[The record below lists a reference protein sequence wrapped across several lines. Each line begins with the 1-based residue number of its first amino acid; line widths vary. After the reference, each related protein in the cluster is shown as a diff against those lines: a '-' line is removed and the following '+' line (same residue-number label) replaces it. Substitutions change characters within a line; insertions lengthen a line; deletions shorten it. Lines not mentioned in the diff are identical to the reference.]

1 MQYKILLISLI
12 FPFLYSCENELPDAR
27 EFPIIRTL
35 DVVEIDSTG
44 ATFQGELV
52 KNGTIPITSY
62 GFVWDTKDP
71 NLENSSKA
79 ILGDKIS
86 SSTFNVRIDSSLVK
100 GLEYN
105 VRTFATYGGN
115 KIIYGNIIKLVSK
128 GSTKSAWSLEIKDIK
143 LERWVAS
150 YGCSNNEAG
159 YIIFQNSKVYSF
171 NPGKNE
177 ISKSANFPLSGNQFT
192 KFTSVSIGNIL
203 YLFSDINRNFF
214 KLQAGSWTLQTS
226 VPVNYGNF
234 VVFNYGF
241 AVSDSIIFLSP
252 YLSFMYQVN
261 SNLWQIKA
269 TLPTNLQS
277 GPITGGIYI
286 NNKAYVMTLDKNICE
301 YNTNSDTWITKT
313 KYPGNL
319 YEKIISFSF
328 NGKLYFG
335 LSHHDHSENSNWF
348 DRKLWIY
355 NPVLNTWSSTQDF
368 PMDLSFANL
377 FFFSINGKLYIGY
390 ENNETYNIWKFDP
403 SKI

>member
-27 EFPIIRTL
+27 EFTIIRTL

-52 KNGTIPITSY
+52 KKGTIPITSY

-71 NLENSSKA
+71 NINNSNKV
-79 ILGDKIS
+79 ILGVDLNI
-86 SSTFNVRIDSSLVK
+86 STFNVRIDSSLVK

-105 VRTFATYGGN
+105 VRTFATYGDN
-115 KIIYGNIIKLVSK
+115 KIVYGNIIKLVSK

-150 YGCSNNEAG
+150 YGCSNNETG

-177 ISKSANFPLSGNQFT
+177 ISKSANFPLSGNIFT
-192 KFTSVSIGNIL
+192 RFTSVSIGNIL
-203 YLFSDINRNFF
+203 YLFSDINRNLY
-214 KLQAGSWTLQTS
+214 KLQAGSWTQQS
-226 VPVNYGNF
+226 NVPVNYGNF
-234 VVFNYGF
+234 VVHCYGF
-241 AVSDSIIFLSP
+241 AVSDSIFILSP

-269 TLPTNLQS
+269 SLPS
-277 GPITGGIYI
+277 GPIRGGTNI
-286 NNKAYVMTLDKNICE
+286 NNKAYVMTLDKSLWV
-301 YNTNSDTWITKT
+301 YDTNSDTWITKT
-313 KYPGNL
+313 KYPGILHN
-319 YEKIISFSF
+319 KIISFSF

-335 LSHHDHSENSNWF
+335 LSHHDHNENSNWF

-368 PMDLSFANL
+368 PMDLSFADL

>member
-27 EFPIIRTL
+27 EFTIIRTL

-52 KNGTIPITSY
+52 KKGTIPITSY

-71 NLENSSKA
+71 NINNSNKV
-79 ILGDKIS
+79 ILGVDLNI
-86 SSTFNVRIDSSLVK
+86 STFNVRIDSSLVK

-105 VRTFATYGGN
+105 VRTFATYGDN
-115 KIIYGNIIKLVSK
+115 KIVYGNIIKLVSK

-143 LERWVAS
+143 LERWAES
-150 YGCSNNEAG
+150 YGCSNNETG
-159 YIIFQNSKVYSF
+159 YIIYQNSNVYSF
-171 NPGKNE
+171 NPEKNE
-177 ISKSANFPLSGNQFT
+177 ISKSANFPLSGNIFT
-192 KFTSVSIGNIL
+192 RFTSVSIGNIL
-203 YLFSDINRNFF
+203 YLFSDINRNLY
-214 KLQAGSWTLQTS
+214 KLQAGSWTQQS
-226 VPVNYGNF
+226 NVPVNYGNF
-234 VVFNYGF
+234 VVHCYGF
-241 AVSDSIIFLSP
+241 AVSDSIFILSP

-269 TLPTNLQS
+269 SLPS
-277 GPITGGIYI
+277 GPIRGGTNI
-286 NNKAYVMTLDKNICE
+286 NNKAYVMTLGKNLWV
-301 YNTNSDTWITKT
+301 YDTNSDTWITKT
-313 KYPGNL
+313 KYPGIL
-319 YEKIISFSF
+319 HDKIISFSF

-368 PMDLSFANL
+368 PMDLSSADL
-377 FFFSINGKLYIGY
+377 FFFSINGKLYIGH